1 MKAPYI
7 VGAPAV
13 DLRDEIAEWGR
24 RARADR
30 LARLAATPA
39 ELRGHVAS
47 APAAVLA
54 RRPASEAWAPVE
66 IVCHL
71 RDLEES
77 FHERIALILTSD
89 SPRFP
94 PTNPNRWAVERQ
106 YARHDAGEAARA
118 FARRRAETLE
128 LLRGVDEEAWA
139 RAGWQLDSRGRRT
152 VNDFLTLIAWH
163 DDNHLRQLVRAVNG
177 QA

>member
-1 MKAPYI
+1 MD
-7 VGAPAV
+7 V
-13 DLRDEIAEWGR
+13 RDEIAEWGR
-24 RARADR
+24 RARAER
-30 LARLAATPA
+30 LARLTATPA
-39 ELRGHVAS
+39 QLTGHLAS

-54 RRPASEAWAPVE
+54 RRPAPEAWAPVE
-66 IVCHL
+66 VVCHL

-89 SPRFP
+89 APRFP
-94 PTNPNRWAVERQ
+94 TTNPNRWAAERQ
-106 YARHDAGEAARA
+106 YLRHDANHAART

-128 LLRGVDEEAWA
+128 LLRGVEADAWT

-152 VNDFLTLIAWH
+152 VDDFLTLIAWH
-163 DDNHLRQLVRAVNG
+163 DDNHLRQLVRALNG